1 MRRPALVPGES
12 SALVRKGAD
21 DFIVVTSR
29 GKVLPVTHW
38 IGEDGMDARGLP
50 DAVVCVAGT
59 DLLGWYTITL
69 TGNFIYAH

>member
-1 MRRPALVPGES
+1 
-12 SALVRKGAD
+12 
-21 DFIVVTSR
+21 VVTSR